1 MRVGVIT
8 GREQA
13 ELQEFWKEDPKP
25 GAVRVAISLCG
36 ICGTE
41 VASYRSGVPHS
52 PSICG
57 HEWVGVIDALGE
69 GVTSRSLGQRVVVS
83 VAPPC
88 GTCPECLAG
97 HSHHCRVTNTM
108 ARGRDDLAPA
118 HGAFAPFMCVAVDR
132 TIPVLDSLTDVQAA
146 FVEPTTVA
154 LHGIRRSG
162 IGVGD
167 VVLVLGGGTIG
178 LLAAQC
184 ARIAGAGRVIVS
196 EPSAFRRDVARQ
208 VGVDVAVAPSEVGDV
223 LADLTDGRG
232 ADVVIESA
240 GVPALLQAAIDAARQ
255 GGTVLLLSYVP
266 GETPING
273 ARLLA
278 KEVTIRTAVAF
289 THDDFVPAM
298 QFLADGR
305 IVVEP
310 LHSRTVPLSAFVDVM
325 ADLGSGAGND
335 IKVLIDPRENS

>member
-1 MRVGVIT
+1 MKVGVIT

-13 ELQEFWKEDPKP
+13 ELLEMPKEEPRP
-25 GAVRVAISLCG
+25 GAVRVAVTLCG

-52 PSICG
+52 PSVCG

-69 GVTSRSLGQRVVVS
+69 GVTSRQIGQRVVVS

-88 GTCPECLAG
+88 GSCPECLAG
-97 HSHHCRVTNTM
+97 ESHHCRETNLM
-108 ARGRDDLAPA
+108 ARGRDALAPS
-118 HGAFAPFMCVAVDR
+118 HGAFAPYLCVAADR
-132 TIPVLDSLTDVQAA
+132 TIPALDSLTDVEAA
-146 FVEPTTVA
+146 FVEPTAVA
-154 LHGIRRSG
+154 LHGVRRSG
-162 IGVGD
+162 IRVGD
-167 VVLVLGGGTIG
+167 VVLVQGGGTIG

-196 EPSAFRRDVARQ
+196 EPSAFRREVARA
-208 VGVDVAVAPSEVGDV
+208 VGVDEAVAPEEVAAV
-223 LADLTDGRG
+223 LAETSNGRG

-240 GVPALLQAAIDAARQ
+240 GVPALLQAAIDACRQ
-255 GGTVLLLSYVP
+255 GGTVMLLSYVA
-266 GETPING
+266 GDTPING

-298 QFLADGR
+298 QLLADGR
-305 IVVEP
+305 VVVGP
-310 LHSRTVPLSAFVDVM
+310 IHSRTVPLGDFAQAM
-325 ADLGSGAGND
+325 ADLGSGRTQD
-335 IKVLIDPRENS
+335 IKVIVDPRESS